1 MHCISLN
8 LRRMIKSG
16 SLSIAACGLLIA
28 VFPAWCGPPFVTDDP
43 ETLEYRHHEL
53 FIAVEQ
59 TNTPGGKTVTP
70 MVDYSYGVLPDLQ
83 LGITVPYVFDS
94 PSGQVRQHGLGDL
107 VLGAKY
113 RFVQETDAR
122 PMMTFAPLVTTAN
135 GDADKG
141 LGNSGSQIFLPVW
154 IQKEWGE
161 WQGYGGGGYWIN
173 NAQGFG
179 NHWYY
184 GAVMQYEIS
193 GKVTV
198 GAEMFHETG
207 QLPADTSSTGF
218 SVGGI
223 YDIDRHNRLL
233 LSVGRGLMGIGTQNR
248 FSGYLAYALTW

>member
-122 PMMTFAPLVTTAN
+122 PMMTFAPLSPQPTGMPTRDWAI
-135 GDADKG
+135 ADRRSFCR
-141 LGNSGSQIFLPVW
+141 SGSR
-154 IQKEWGE
+154 KNGE
-161 WQGYGGGGYWIN
+161 
-173 NAQGFG
+173 
-179 NHWYY
+179 
-184 GAVMQYEIS
+184 S
-193 GKVTV
+193 GKVMA
-198 GAEMFHETG
+198 GAVTG
-207 QLPADTSSTGF
+207 STTRKALATI
-218 SVGGI
+218 GI
-223 YDIDRHNRLL
+223 TAR
-233 LSVGRGLMGIGTQNR
+233 
-248 FSGYLAYALTW
+248 